1 MVDKKKIVKVTD
13 PEVIKT
19 GERDLMDTLKDDLDW
34 DAVKAVIAHKVDQT
48 NFTPTGGKIVV
59 HGGDIAFK
67 IDLEVR
73 TTLSLLF
80 DRRGNFI
87 ETEDLDLQHPV
98 NHEEEVSTP
107 LESFSNGIDEMDGAK
122 IDQNEMEED
131 FDAVL
136 SLSDDAF
143 EGSDGD
149 EEIDALLKESRE
161 FWENKKG

>member
-1 MVDKKKIVKVTD
+1 MVDKEEIVKVTD

-19 GERDLMDTLKDDLDW
+19 GERELMDTLKDDLDW
-34 DAVKAVIAHKVDQT
+34 DAVKAVIADKVDQT

-59 HGGDIAFK
+59 HEGDIAFK

-80 DRRGNFI
+80 DRRGNYI
-87 ETEDLDLQHPV
+87 ETEDLNLQHSV
-98 NHEEEVSTP
+98 THEKEVSTALNASP
-107 LESFSNGIDEMDGAK
+107 NEVGEVEGTKIDSDEM
-122 IDQNEMEED
+122 MED
-131 FDAVL
+131 FDAAL
-136 SLSDDAF
+136 SFSDDAF
-143 EGSDGD
+143 DGSDGD